1 MVLSLCCTAFIYTVS
16 ECSREMIQ
24 EYIWNQ
30 RNKEKPKSLWEKNSQ
45 SFGEAYRSLDLS
57 DASEKQLN
65 GILSG
70 KAVKQK
76 PSIPRPQEVAKDI
89 MKSYLA
95 QQRQAQATRNAH
107 QPVERICRSRS
118 PSRRFSNNTS

>member
-1 MVLSLCCTAFIYTVS
+1 MV
-16 ECSREMIQ
+16 
-24 EYIWNQ
+24 
-30 RNKEKPKSLWEKNSQ
+30 KNSQ

-65 GILSG
+65 DILSG
-70 KAVKQK
+70 KAAKQE

-95 QQRQAQATRNAH
+95 QQRQARAQNAQQPKH
-107 QPVERICRSRS
+107 APVDMQIKGPKQPVLK
-118 PSRRFSNNTS
+118 